1 MANNNHR
8 HEHEFL
14 PAALEIQ
21 ETPPSPIGRMIS
33 WCIVLLFSIAV
44 VWAFIG
50 KVDIVA
56 VAQGKI
62 IPSDRTKVIQ
72 PLEIG
77 TVRAI
82 LVAEG
87 QAVNK
92 GDVLIELDATN
103 AGADQ
108 ESIDKELLSARLELA
123 RATALIEAS
132 DAGDTGAKKKVT
144 PTWPAGADAVVIA
157 THQKLLNSQLHEQRS
172 RLGSLDN
179 DIQGRQAE
187 LSATQ
192 ALVKKLEETL
202 PLITE
207 RVDSLK
213 TLSAKE
219 LVARATYLE
228 LEQERV
234 ETQQDLQASREQLK
248 GTQAAIRQ
256 IKFQRQAAAAEFMNA
271 ALAQVT
277 ETKRRVTGLE
287 QELIKASQRTRLQQ
301 LTAPVSGVVQ
311 QLAVHTVGGVVT
323 PAQALMVVV
332 PQEHNIEVEAM
343 IANKDIGFVFA
354 GQAAEVKVE
363 AFPFTKYGLIDA
375 ELSSVSMD
383 AVADEKLGLIYTARV
398 LLKDN
403 VIQVGSKLV
412 NLSPGMAVTV
422 EVKTGKRRLIE
433 YIFSPLMQY
442 VDESVRER

>member
-1 MANNNHR
+1 MAKQNNKD
-8 HEHEFL
+8 EHEFL

-21 ETPPSPIGRMIS
+21 ETPPSPTGRLIS
-33 WCIVLLFSIAV
+33 GCIALLFTIAV
-44 VWAFIG
+44 VWAFVG
-50 KVDIVA
+50 KVDIVTT
-56 VAQGKI
+56 AQGKI

-77 TVRAI
+77 TVRSI
-82 LVAEG
+82 LVKEG
-87 QAVNK
+87 QAVSK

-103 AGADQ
+103 ADADH
-108 ESIDKELLSARLELA
+108 ESVDKELLNAQLEQVRAASLISAS
-123 RATALIEAS
+123 EAGMKQS
-132 DAGDTGAKKKVT
+132 IA
-144 PTWPAGADAVVIA
+144 PRWPEAASVEVIA
-157 THQKLLNSQLHEQRS
+157 TYQKLLNSQLYEQRS

-179 DIQGRQAE
+179 DIQGKQAE

-192 ALVKKLEETL
+192 AVVDKLDATL

-213 TLSAKE
+213 ELLAEE
-219 LVARATYLE
+219 LVARDTFIE
-228 LEQERV
+228 VEVSRI
-234 ETQQDLQASREQLK
+234 ETQQDLLSSREQLK
-248 GTQAAIRQ
+248 GIRAAIRQ
-256 IKFQRQAAAAEFMNA
+256 IKFQREAAEAEFMNA
-271 ALAQVT
+271 ALAQLT
-277 ETKRRVTGLE
+277 EAKRRVAGLE
-287 QELIKASQRTRLQQ
+287 QELIKASQRSRLQQ

-354 GQAAEVKVE
+354 GQAAEIKIE

-375 ELSSVSMD
+375 QLSSVSMD
-383 AVADEKLGLIYTARV
+383 AIADEKLGLIYTARV

-422 EVKTGKRRLIE
+422 EIKTGKRRLIE
-433 YIFSPLMQY
+433 YIFSPMMRY

>member
-1 MANNNHR
+1 MAKQNNR
-8 HEHEFL
+8 DEHEFL

-21 ETPPSPIGRMIS
+21 ETPPSPTGRLIS
-33 WCIVLLFSIAV
+33 GCIALLFTIAV
-44 VWAFIG
+44 VWAFVG
-50 KVDIVA
+50 KIDIVTT
-56 VAQGKI
+56 AQGKI

-77 TVRAI
+77 TVRSI
-82 LVAEG
+82 LVKEG
-87 QAVNK
+87 QAVSK

-103 AGADQ
+103 ADADH
-108 ESIDKELLSARLELA
+108 ESVDKELLNAQLEQV
-123 RATALIEAS
+123 RAAALISASETEMKHSIAPRWPEAAS
-132 DAGDTGAKKKVT
+132 VE
-144 PTWPAGADAVVIA
+144 VIA
-157 THQKLLNSQLHEQRS
+157 TYQKLLNSQLSEQRS

-179 DIQGRQAE
+179 DIQGKQAE

-192 ALVKKLEETL
+192 AVVDKLDATL

-213 TLSAKE
+213 ELLAEE
-219 LVARATYLE
+219 LVARDTFIE
-228 LEQERV
+228 VEVSRI
-234 ETQQDLQASREQLK
+234 ETQQDLLSSREQLK
-248 GTQAAIRQ
+248 GIRAAIRQ
-256 IKFQRQAAAAEFMNA
+256 IKFEHEAAEAEFMNA
-271 ALAQVT
+271 ALAQLT
-277 ETKRRVTGLE
+277 EAKRRVAGLE
-287 QELIKASQRTRLQQ
+287 QELIKASQRSRLQQ

-375 ELSSVSMD
+375 QLSSVSMD
-383 AVADEKLGLIYTARV
+383 AIADEKLGLIYIARV

-412 NLSPGMAVTV
+412 NLSPGMSVTV
-422 EVKTGKRRLIE
+422 EIKTGKRRLIE
-433 YIFSPLMQY
+433 YIFSPMMRY

>member
-1 MANNNHR
+1 MAKQNNR
-8 HEHEFL
+8 DEHEFL

-21 ETPPSPIGRMIS
+21 ETPPSPLGRLIS
-33 WCIVLLFSIAV
+33 GCIALLFTIAV
-44 VWAFIG
+44 VWAFVG
-50 KVDIVA
+50 KIDIVTT
-56 VAQGKI
+56 AQGKI
-62 IPSDRTKVIQ
+62 IPSDRIKVIQ

-77 TVRAI
+77 TVRSI
-82 LVAEG
+82 LVKEG
-87 QAVNK
+87 QAVSQ

-103 AGADQ
+103 ANADH
-108 ESIDKELLSARLELA
+108 ESVDKELLNAQLEQV
-123 RATALIEAS
+123 RAAALISASETGMKSSVAPRWPEAAS
-132 DAGDTGAKKKVT
+132 VE
-144 PTWPAGADAVVIA
+144 VIA
-157 THQKLLNSQLHEQRS
+157 TYQKLLNSQLHEQRS
-172 RLGSLDN
+172 RLGSLEN
-179 DIQGRQAE
+179 DIQGKQAE

-192 ALVKKLEETL
+192 AVVDKLDATL

-213 TLSAKE
+213 ELLAEE
-219 LVARATYLE
+219 LVARDIFIE
-228 LEQERV
+228 VEVSRI
-234 ETQQDLQASREQLK
+234 ETQQDLLSSREQLK
-248 GTQAAIRQ
+248 GIRAAIRQ
-256 IKFQRQAAAAEFMNA
+256 IKFQREAAEAEFMNA
-271 ALAQVT
+271 ALAQLT
-277 ETKRRVTGLE
+277 EAKRRVAGLE
-287 QELIKASQRTRLQQ
+287 QELIKASQRSRLQQ

-332 PQEHNIEVEAM
+332 PQEYNIEVEAM

-375 ELSSVSMD
+375 QLSSVSMD

-403 VIQVGSKLV
+403 VIQVGAKMVS
-412 NLSPGMAVTV
+412 LSPGMAVTV
-422 EVKTGKRRLIE
+422 EIKTGKRRLIE
-433 YIFSPLMQY
+433 YIFSPMMRY